1 MLIINTLLFIL
12 ILSLAVLLLMAV
24 ARRSGRD
31 EKQDS
36 SDWDIVGNEFVIFSD
51 SYDPEAG
58 NEVVLTEVR

>member
-1 MLIINTLLFIL
+1 M
-12 ILSLAVLLLMAV
+12 AVLLLMAV
-24 ARRSGRD
+24 ARRNGRD

>member
-1 MLIINTLLFIL
+1 MLIINTLLFVL
-12 ILSLAVLLLMAV
+12 ILSLAVLPLMAV
-24 ARRSGRD
+24 ARRNRRD

-58 NEVVLTEVR
+58 NEVVHTEVK

>member
-1 MLIINTLLFIL
+1 MLIINTLLFVL

-24 ARRSGRD
+24 ARRNGRD

-58 NEVVLTEVR
+58 NEVVHTEVK

>member
-1 MLIINTLLFIL
+1 
-12 ILSLAVLLLMAV
+12 MAV
-24 ARRSGRD
+24 ARRNRRD

-58 NEVVLTEVR
+58 NEVVHTEVR

>member
-1 MLIINTLLFIL
+1 
-12 ILSLAVLLLMAV
+12 MAV
-24 ARRSGRD
+24 ARCNGRD